1 MFFRLYSE
9 KLTEKTL
16 GKRTL
21 VEQFR
26 GKNLV
31 SFMNFVQI
39 TQSQA
44 AG

>member
-9 KLTEKTL
+9 KLTEKLWEKGLWFNNLEEKT
-16 GKRTL
+16 
-21 VEQFR
+21 
-26 GKNLV
+26 LV